1 MNRTSPSFR
10 SGALPAP
17 SGQLLRA
24 CYRPSMLTAHPF
36 TMLPSSSRAI
46 LRSPGTSPPG
56 PCGTCMPFTRSHHRG
71 AVSVPCCHGALLIQE
86 VTAVDA
92 YDRRVPISRWNGQP
106 TCRAVPEDLTF
117 LPVRVK
123 GRKPGRTALHGA
135 VRASVDVRSPR
146 GWALSSHRSCRASH
160 TASDVPSS
168 LPSAHRAMNGF
179 GGFTRLQPRPF
190 RLRSS

>member
-36 TMLPSSSRAI
+36 TMLPSGSRAI

-71 AVSVPCCHGALLIQE
+71 AVSDPCCHGALLIQE

-106 TCRAVPEDLTF
+106 NCRAVPEEPTVFEAVKTRSDGASRRRACF
-117 LPVRVK
+117 GRCAFSAWVGVVFPPVLSRV
-123 GRKPGRTALHGA
+123 
-135 VRASVDVRSPR
+135 
-146 GWALSSHRSCRASH
+146 
-160 TASDVPSS
+160 
-168 LPSAHRAMNGF
+168 AHR
-179 GGFTRLQPRPF
+179 L
-190 RLRSS
+190 